1 LWPCFMPLP
10 SLGSSLQSF
19 SLTKI
24 AHLSRGRWLPCSYP
38 PACGGVS
45 CFVVRSLV
53 SPTSTLSRSCLDPPR
68 AMDFLSPCPKAWF
81 PVVLDSARQGRLVRP
96 ASPASKLCSPRET
109 VPPTLGCPAAVGRFS
124 LGVRPLRSF
133 LLPRLGPSTRPVAR
147 TEPAAGQ
154 RDSKDR

>member
-1 LWPCFMPLP
+1 MPLP

-19 SLTKI
+19 SLTWI
-24 AHLSRGRWLPCSYP
+24 TYLSRGRWLPCSYP
-38 PACGGVS
+38 PACGSVP
-45 CFVVRSLV
+45 CFVVRSWFHRLLRFHAV
-53 SPTSTLSRSCLDPPR
+53 AWIPQELWTSFPL
-68 AMDFLSPCPKAWF
+68 AEAWF
-81 PVVLDSARQGRLVRP
+81 PVVLDSTRRSHLVPP
-96 ASPASKLCSPRET
+96 ASPTSKLCSPRET

-124 LGVRPLRSF
+124 LGVLPLRSF